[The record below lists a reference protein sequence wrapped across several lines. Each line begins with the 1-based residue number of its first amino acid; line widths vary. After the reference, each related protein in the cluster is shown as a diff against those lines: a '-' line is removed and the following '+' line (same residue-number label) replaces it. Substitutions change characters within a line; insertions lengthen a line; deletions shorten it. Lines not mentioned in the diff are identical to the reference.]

1 MKKEVGH
8 LADELFPQVRNKPC
22 GRRRQKKQAESW
34 QWRMQGRRMEDGR
47 WKMEDGG
54 WKVED
59 EGWAMED
66 GRRKMEDG
74 GWKMAERRWWMED
87 REDGRR
93 KMEVGTWMV
102 EDGGVGDGGWRM
114 EDEA

>member
-1 MKKEVGH
+1 MCTQTF
-8 LADELFPQVRNKPC
+8 ELMSLFSYEEGSRAARGRIVPPGEKKPC
-22 GRRRQKKQAESW
+22 GRRGQKKQAEAW

-66 GRRKMEDG
+66 GGWKMEDG
-74 GWKMAERRWWMED
+74 G
-87 REDGRR
+87 
-93 KMEVGTWMV
+93 
-102 EDGGVGDGGWRM
+102 
-114 EDEA
+114 